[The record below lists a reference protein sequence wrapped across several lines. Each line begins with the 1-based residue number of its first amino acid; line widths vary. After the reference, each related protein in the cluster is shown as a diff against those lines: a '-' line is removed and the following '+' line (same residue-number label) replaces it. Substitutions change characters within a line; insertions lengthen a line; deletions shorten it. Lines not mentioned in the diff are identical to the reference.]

1 MNSSIIYNDNINP
14 KSNFKINLLDVVFTG
29 INIVNIGNRYCS
41 NINFLIILSLI
52 LILTIL

>member
-29 INIVNIGNRYCS
+29 INIVNIGNSYCS
-41 NINFLIILSLI
+41 NINFLI
-52 LILTIL
+52 